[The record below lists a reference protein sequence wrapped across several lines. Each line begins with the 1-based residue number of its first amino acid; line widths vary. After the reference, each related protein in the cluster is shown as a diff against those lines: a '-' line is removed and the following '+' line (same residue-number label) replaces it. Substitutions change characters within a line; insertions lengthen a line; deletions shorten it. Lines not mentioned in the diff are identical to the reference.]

1 MIGSW
6 PQNEYYSLLRH
17 GGMPYAGRLRTQL
30 SCRYCVPEVS
40 PFTNL
45 AHVGVAVGTSICHAG
60 SRSVNC
66 GSRERACGHPARID
80 RCQGTHCYQ
89 FKSGGGRMLIQ
100 PDWGPDGERKLIQSG
115 SLVPW
120 PTSNAVITPIL
131 CTRSWPVHRF
141 VKRAGRL
148 WR

>member
-1 MIGSW
+1 MVVCLTQAGFGRSYHADTVY
-6 PQNEYYSLLRH
+6 PKSRLL
-17 GGMPYAGRLRTQL
+17 Q
-30 SCRYCVPEVS
+30 
-40 PFTNL
+40 L
-45 AHVGVAVGTSICHAG
+45 AHLGIAVGTSICHAG
-60 SRSVNC
+60 SRTVNS

-89 FKSGGGRMLIQ
+89 FKSGGGRKLIQ
-100 PDWGPDGERKLIQSG
+100 PDWGTDGERKLIQSG

-141 VKRAGRL
+141 VNGQAGSGGSITPML
-148 WR
+148 